1 MEQVAEIL
9 QSPNALRV
17 LDVYGSVERITCSH
31 YHFAVSRR
39 SRRQAWCRR
48 ELAWSAL
55 RVVVTGV
62 ILPSLWGSSLLIFFR
77 QNRRMPRREE
87 GFCRSRKG
95 SGSGQRFRF
104 SRGRSYGYS
113 SDSSY
118 IAAVEAGQL
127 IAVTSIVDRKSTRLN
142 SSHRTIS
149 YSVFCL
155 KKKTV
160 HS

>member
-39 SRRQAWCRR
+39 SRRQAWSSR

-62 ILPSLWGSSLLIFFR
+62 ILPSLWGSSLLIFFW
-77 QNRRMPRREE
+77 QNRRMSRREE
-87 GFCRSRKG
+87 GFCMVAEGLWKWSMFPF
-95 SGSGQRFRF
+95 FR
-104 SRGRSYGYS
+104 
-113 SDSSY
+113 
-118 IAAVEAGQL
+118 
-127 IAVTSIVDRKSTRLN
+127 RL
-142 SSHRTIS
+142 
-149 YSVFCL
+149 
-155 KKKTV
+155 
-160 HS
+160 

>member
-62 ILPSLWGSSLLIFFR
+62 ILPSLRSEEHTSELQSRLHLVCRLLL
-77 QNRRMPRREE
+77 E
-87 GFCRSRKG
+87 
-95 SGSGQRFRF
+95 
-104 SRGRSYGYS
+104 
-113 SDSSY
+113 
-118 IAAVEAGQL
+118 
-127 IAVTSIVDRKSTRLN
+127 
-142 SSHRTIS
+142 
-149 YSVFCL
+149 
-155 KKKTV
+155 KKKKRTKRLV
-160 HS
+160 PTPCRPSM

>member
-62 ILPSLWGSSLLIFFR
+62 ILPSLWGSSLLIFFW

-87 GFCRSRKG
+87 
-95 SGSGQRFRF
+95 
-104 SRGRSYGYS
+104 
-113 SDSSY
+113 
-118 IAAVEAGQL
+118 
-127 IAVTSIVDRKSTRLN
+127 DRKSTRLN
-142 SSHRTIS
+142 SSHVAIS
-149 YSVFCL
+149 YAVLCL
-155 KKKTV
+155 KKK
-160 HS
+160 

>member
-62 ILPSLWGSSLLIFFR
+62 ILPSLWGSSLLIR
-77 QNRRMPRREE
+77 SEE
-87 GFCRSRKG
+87 HTSEL
-95 SGSGQRFRF
+95 Q
-104 SRGRSYGYS
+104 SRGHLVCRLLL
-113 SDSSY
+113 
-118 IAAVEAGQL
+118 EKKNTHK
-127 IAVTSIVDRKSTRLN
+127 AVT
-142 SSHRTIS
+142 
-149 YSVFCL
+149 
-155 KKKTV
+155 
-160 HS
+160 